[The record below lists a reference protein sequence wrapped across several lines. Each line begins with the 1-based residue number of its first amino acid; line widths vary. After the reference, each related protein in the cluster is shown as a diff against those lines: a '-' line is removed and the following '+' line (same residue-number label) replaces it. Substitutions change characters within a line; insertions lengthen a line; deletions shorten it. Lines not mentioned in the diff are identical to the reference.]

1 MRRLFLLAAA
11 GVGAAALYRQSHK
24 KAAFKQEEQVLDS
37 TIDDSFPASDPPSYS
52 VPITIG
58 GARN

>member
-11 GVGAAALYRQSHK
+11 SAGAAALYSRSHK
-24 KAAFKQEEQVLDS
+24 KAVSKPAEQVLDS

-58 GARN
+58 GAKN